1 MIQFTSFFLSLFFF
15 FFLFLNPTNSPMVA
29 ATHPDIILETCRR
42 CAKGDPNLNYAL
54 CVESL
59 ASVPKSHHS
68 DVRGLAIV
76 AVKLSKAKMK
86 HAKSMVKKLLK
97 AKPMGRYMKNCLLT
111 CKDIYSDSISNLKDS
126 LKAIKSGQYKD
137 ANIQISGAVDAPG
150 NCEDSFQDGN
160 IKSPLI
166 GENKDLFG
174 LAVIALGIT
183 ALLGHVAHLT
193 ILQRRFAGAVFY

>member
-1 MIQFTSFFLSLFFF
+1 MSTMIQFTSFLLSLFFF
-15 FFLFLNPTNSPMVA
+15 FLLLNQTNSPMVA
-29 ATHPDIILETCRR
+29 ATHPDIILKTCKR
-42 CAKGDPNLNYAL
+42 CAKGDPNLNYTL

-76 AVKLSKAKMK
+76 AVKLSKAKTM

-97 AKPMGRYMKNCLLT
+97 AKPMEGYMKNCLLT
-111 CKDIYSDSISNLKDS
+111 CTDVYSDSISDLKDS
-126 LKAIKSGQYKD
+126 MKAIKSGQYKD
-137 ANIQISGAVDAPG
+137 ANIRISSAVDAPG

-160 IKSPLI
+160 IKSPLME
-166 GENKDLFG
+166 ENKDVFG

-183 ALLGHVAHLT
+183 ALLG
-193 ILQRRFAGAVFY
+193 